1 MHLQSSRAIA
11 ETYTNHSLLVRVIA
25 LASRKSLDVSNV
37 FALAD
42 TAYSIA
48 YMEMR
53 ILMAKFL
60 YNFDFELA
68 YPDDNWVSTKKAFG
82 AWNNSGL
89 KLRLNKAVS

>member
-1 MHLQSSRAIA
+1 MQR
-11 ETYTNHSLLVRVIA
+11 N
-25 LASRKSLDVSNV
+25 LANAAR
-37 FALAD
+37 
-42 TAYSIA
+42 SIA

-68 YPDDNWVSTKKAFG
+68 EPNEDWMSKKRAYG

-89 KLRLNKAVS
+89 KLRLKTTAS